1 MLPFGNRQTEQVY
14 FSRVGPILGEKRSK
28 SGQSKRFGVPSSG
41 KDGPNW
47 RFFGKAFS
55 SADFF
60 TVASATV
67 RLMGTNLRTSK
78 IGHFRARRELPS
90 PRAEKTGWK
99 AAFWACVLSV
109 SPIRTI
115 FLRMCAECNS
125 WWPHTLETFKTVKMG
140 LMESFPNFRTI
151 SEGAI
156 CRFGI

>member
-1 MLPFGNRQTEQVY
+1 MSIFAAKMLPFGNRQTEQVY

-99 AAFWACVLSV
+99 AAF
-109 SPIRTI
+109 
-115 FLRMCAECNS
+115 
-125 WWPHTLETFKTVKMG
+125 
-140 LMESFPNFRTI
+140 
-151 SEGAI
+151 
-156 CRFGI
+156 